1 MATFLKKLLGKK
13 TVSSNEETAGSDN
26 QGFIT
31 TLEREFS
38 VPIFE
43 EFGEWI
49 VEREEVYEIFS
60 EGLSERHPTYELLS
74 NIGDTEIKHI
84 GDYARKLCEDDRIT
98 DLHVHKAI
106 KATMLHWG
114 EGDKDA

>member
-1 MATFLKKLLGKK
+1 MVGFLKKILGKK
-13 TVSSNEETAGSDN
+13 MVLSNEDMAPSDN

-49 VEREEVYEIFS
+49 VERDEVYEIFS
-60 EGLSERHPTYELLS
+60 EGLGDRHPTYELLS
-74 NIGDTEIKHI
+74 IIGDMEIQRI
-84 GDYARKLCEDDRIT
+84 GEYARKFCEDDRIT
-98 DLHVHKAI
+98 DLHVRNGI
-106 KATMLHWG
+106 KAALLHWG
-114 EGDKDA
+114 EGDKNA